1 MLRLFTAA
9 VLALC
14 LPLAATAQDN
24 FEGGSFWAISSV
36 DTKPTHFDDYV
47 GDIKGLW
54 RSQMEAL
61 KEDGKVLSYMMLSN
75 VHPRDGEPDLWL
87 MVEWASAAAMLDTP
101 WEYYEDLMEEMGE
114 DEDDVEEAA
123 RDREELR
130 TLMSSVLAREI
141 TFKDDD

>member
-1 MLRLFTAA
+1 MLRLITAA

-14 LPLAATAQDN
+14 LPLAASAQDN
-24 FEGGSFWAISSV
+24 FKGGSFWAISSIA
-36 DTKPTHFDDYV
+36 TKPTRFDDYV
-47 GDIKGLW
+47 GDISGLW

-61 KEDGKVLSYMMLSN
+61 KKDGKVLSYMMLSN

-130 TLMSSVLAREI
+130 TLMSDVLAREI